1 MSFPFN
7 KLFYLII
14 FNTSL
19 FLILFMAIQ
28 NSNKKAKVNFI
39 IDKTVDLPISF
50 IIGGSFIT
58 GSITGSFISFDFL
71 KKNKSS

>member
-1 MSFPFN
+1 MSFPSN
-7 KLFYLII
+7 KLFSLII

-39 IDKTVDLPISF
+39 IDNTVSLPISF